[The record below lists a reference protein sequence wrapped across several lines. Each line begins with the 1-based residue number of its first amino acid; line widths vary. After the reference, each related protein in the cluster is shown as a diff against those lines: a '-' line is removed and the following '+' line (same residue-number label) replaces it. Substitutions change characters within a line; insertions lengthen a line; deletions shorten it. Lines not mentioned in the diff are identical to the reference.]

1 MPGESATSIVFP
13 VSSTPI
19 RETGGHDAE
28 HAIRGRAP
36 GAPMSVGDTNSRG
49 RLRQPTQTARTA
61 EYSHTHYLTVGLA
74 LAGLWLLSRDRS
86 LLFHAV
92 QMLAVMSVLTGLQ
105 IVLRRRAGEVVP
117 YTRLVVAKLV
127 LIALAVGFEW
137 LLAPETS
144 RSNAIVA
151 AFLVVLV
158 TALGPKLDRVA
169 AHRARARRGAD
180 QTLPSPSPGSREPGT
195 RASFDP
201 RKD

>member
-1 MPGESATSIVFP
+1 
-13 VSSTPI
+13 
-19 RETGGHDAE
+19 
-28 HAIRGRAP
+28 
-36 GAPMSVGDTNSRG
+36 MSVGDTNSRG

-105 IVLRRRAGEVVP
+105 IVLRRRAREVVP

-151 AFLVVLV
+151 AGLVVLV
-158 TALGPKLDRVA
+158 TALGPPLDRLA
-169 AHRARARRGAD
+169 AKRARSASG
-180 QTLPSPSPGSREPGT
+180 PEPGPSPGAGNGREPGT
-195 RASFDP
+195 RATFHITGTRED
-201 RKD
+201 